1 MRGMKKMITFAF
13 CKINNNVLN
22 KNRMKKLLTFITL
35 LFAVL
40 QLNAVPAKKGQWKK
54 VKLSDGTEVR
64 VQLKGDENAHWWET
78 EKGETYVLE
87 TGKKYYKKVEKDS
100 LLKCAAVRRKQADK
114 RRIDRR
120 KTLAPGGIAHYTGTK
135 KGLVI
140 LVEFKN
146 KSFAEGNNLELY
158 KKILNKEGFNEGNF
172 KGSVKDY
179 FKSQSQNTFELD
191 FDVAGPVILKNDYSY
206 YGGNDSSG
214 DDKHPGAMVAE
225 ACKGVDSTID
235 FSQYDWDG
243 DGEVEQVYVVY
254 AGQGEANGGSE
265 DTVWPHEWG
274 LAYNDYG
281 SVLTLDGVTINT
293 YACGAE
299 LGGEEE
305 IDGIGTFC
313 HEFSHCLGFP
323 DMYDTRSNG
332 DNFGMGTWDLMDYG
346 SYNDDGFVPSEYTSY
361 EKWAAGWLE
370 PIVLADEEMEVTNMK
385 ALSEGG
391 EAYVIYNKAISDEF
405 YLLENRQ
412 LTGWDAAQYGNGLL
426 VLHVDYDANV
436 WANNKVNTVAT
447 RQRCTIFHADN
458 SDAFTVSG
466 LRNDPYPS
474 GANDSLTNKSVPAAT
489 LYNANDNGKKY
500 MNVSITSIKRNGD
513 GTMSFN
519 YKPITPSQG
528 NYLFRETFDDCNGT
542 GGNDGSWS
550 GSVASSTFNPD
561 NDGWTA
567 LNSKYYGGKQCAK
580 FGTGSVKGTATTPEF
595 TVNGTATFTFKAA
608 PFGSDGTTL
617 TLSTNNSNV
626 TISPTTFTMK
636 SNQWTDFTATLTG
649 TGNVKVTF
657 TPAKRL
663 FLDEILA
670 EDPATTAIK
679 ELPMERKLIDDG
691 RIYTIDGR
699 FVGTDFSI
707 LKKGIY
713 IINGKKIIK

>member
-1 MRGMKKMITFAF
+1 
-13 CKINNNVLN
+13 
-22 KNRMKKLLTFITL
+22 
-35 LFAVL
+35 
-40 QLNAVPAKKGQWKK
+40 
-54 VKLSDGTEVR
+54 
-64 VQLKGDENAHWWET
+64 
-78 EKGETYVLE
+78 
-87 TGKKYYKKVEKDS
+87 
-100 LLKCAAVRRKQADK
+100 
-114 RRIDRR
+114 
-120 KTLAPGGIAHYTGTK
+120 
-135 KGLVI
+135 
-140 LVEFKN
+140 
-146 KSFAEGNNLELY
+146 
-158 KKILNKEGFNEGNF
+158 
-172 KGSVKDY
+172 
-179 FKSQSQNTFELD
+179 ELD

-206 YGGNDSSG
+206 YGGNDSS
-214 DDKHPGAMVAE
+214 DNDKHPGAMIAE

-265 DTVWPHEWG
+265 DTVWPHQWG

-323 DMYDTRSNG
+323 DMYDTRGN
-332 DNFGMGTWDLMDYG
+332 NFGMGTWDLMDYG

-370 PIVLADEEMEVTNMK
+370 PIVLADDEMEVTNMK

-391 EAYVIYNKAISDEF
+391 EAYVIYNKANSDEF

-412 LTGWDAAQYGNGLL
+412 LTGWDAGQYGNGLL

-458 SDAFTVSG
+458 SDEFTVLG

-500 MNVSITSIKRNGD
+500 MNVSITNIKRNGD

-519 YKPITPSQG
+519 YKPLTSSQG

-542 GGNDGSWS
+542 GGNDGLWS
-550 GSVASSTFNPD
+550 GTIASNKFTPD
-561 NDGWTA
+561 NQRWTA
-567 LNSKYYGGKQCAK
+567 NSDKSYGGDQCAK
-580 FGTGSVKGTATTPEF
+580 FGTSSVIGTATTPEF

-608 PFGSDGTTL
+608 PFGSDGKTL
-617 TLSTNNSNV
+617 KLSTSNSNV
-626 TISPTTFTMK
+626 TISPSTFTMNASK
-636 SNQWTDFTATLTG
+636 WTDFTATLTG

-663 FLDEILA
+663 FLDEVMA
-670 EDPATTAIK
+670 DDPTATAIK
-679 ELPMERKLIDDG
+679 ELPTVNPTVANG

-699 FVGTDFSI
+699 FVGTDFSV

-713 IINGKKIIK
+713 IVDGKKVVIK